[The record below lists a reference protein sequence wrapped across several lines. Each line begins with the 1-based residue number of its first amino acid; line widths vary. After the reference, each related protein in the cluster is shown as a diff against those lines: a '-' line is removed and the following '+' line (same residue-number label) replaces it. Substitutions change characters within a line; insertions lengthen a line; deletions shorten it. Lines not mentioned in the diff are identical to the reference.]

1 MPARAKPKPKSKVK
15 PKSIQ
20 TSAVPCTIQA
30 ADGAGVR
37 RFSLEAYTGEPMSI
51 WPWDDPVVIDLASID
66 LTSQRIPALY
76 DHRSDSDY
84 IVGQVESIAVQ
95 NGKLVASGIFTPT
108 DDPSDRNYS
117 KKVLD
122 RADAGY
128 QWQVSVGGNPGKVE
142 RVQAGQTIDVN
153 GRTYQG
159 PVLIAKNLQ
168 LREISFVVL
177 GGDRLTSAVVSRYKS
192 IKGSA
197 MTFEEWLLSM
207 GFEDVST
214 LSEVQKANLQQVY
227 NDEYGESEEEEEVT
241 DEDAVKPEE
250 EVTVER
256 ETTDEEEMMPTNA
269 RSKKS
274 KLNATSVL
282 ARVKAISRLCEEHGN
297 PKIKANNGKK
307 VKLLSHAIENNW
319 SVDKVKSELLAM
331 KRSSR
336 HAGPAVIVKSHD
348 KSCTLQ
354 ALQGALLVRA
364 GLALDNKA
372 FTNSVQAI
380 ALKLPQWLRAG
391 INDSNRNQIMEAAHK
406 YSDMSAVDICREALR
421 LEGKSIPTNRSEM
434 IQAAFSGSNLANI
447 FTTNVNAILLASYLE
462 APDTTMSWTKEAEV
476 ADFKTQERIRVE
488 VGDGLSKLPRGG
500 TADDA
505 SFADALESYKI
516 ARYAKRFQIDEQDI
530 IDDMLGAISDT
541 PLRLGQA
548 AARLRPDLVYS
559 ILLSNPTLTATGRA
573 LFNTTDGNLGSSS
586 ALSAAT
592 LKSAIAA
599 INKIQ
604 ENGANL
610 NLTATHLIVP
620 PALRFVAKELIAST
634 AIVIAGTAGSVTER
648 GTANTLADENLQL
661 VSDARL
667 ENGVVDPATETSNAG
682 SSTTWYLAS
691 VMAHTIEVGY
701 LRGTGKAPQVRSFTL
716 DRGQYGIGWDVKMDI
731 GAKALDWKGLRKTT
745 A

>member
-1 MPARAKPKPKSKVK
+1 MPKELK
-15 PKSIQ
+15 
-20 TSAVPCTIQA
+20 TTAVNCRIKA
-30 ADGAGVR
+30 ADGSGKR

-51 WPWDDPVVIDLASID
+51 WPWEDPVVIELDSID
-66 LTSQRIPALY
+66 LSNQRIPALY
-76 DHRSDSDY
+76 DHRSTAEC
-84 IVGQVESIAVQ
+84 IVGQVESIRLQ
-95 NGKLVASGIFTPT
+95 DGKLVAEGVFTPT
-108 DDPSDRNYS
+108 DAPLEMNYC
-117 KKVLD
+117 KQVLD

-128 QWQVSVGGNPGKVE
+128 QWQVSVGGNPGQVE
-142 RVQAGQTIDVN
+142 RVQSGQTITVN
-153 GRTYQG
+153 GRRYEG
-159 PVLIAKNLQ
+159 PLYVARKLQ
-168 LREISFVVL
+168 LREVSFVVL
-177 GGDRLTSAVVSRYKS
+177 GGDRLTTAVVSRNKS
-192 IKGSA
+192 IKGATMS
-197 MTFEEWLLSM
+197 FEEWLVSI
-207 GFEDVST
+207 GFDDQTS
-214 LSEVQKANLQQVY
+214 LSEIQRTNLQLLY
-227 NDEYGESEEEEEVT
+227 NEEYAEE
-241 DEDAVKPEE
+241 
-250 EVTVER
+250 
-256 ETTDEEEMMPTNA
+256 DEEENATNPEEGVIAEEEKKEEDVIAQEEEKEEVMPTNA
-269 RSKKS
+269 RAKKR
-274 KLNATSVL
+274 KINAAHVM
-282 ARVKAISRLCEEHGN
+282 ARVKTITRLCEEYGN
-297 PKIKANNGKK
+297 PKIKASSGKK

-319 SVDKVKSELLAM
+319 SVDRVKTELLAL

-336 HAGPAVIVKSHD
+336 EAGPAIIVKSHE
-348 KSCTLQ
+348 KSCTVQ
-354 ALQGALLVRA
+354 SLQGAILLRA
-364 GLALDNKA
+364 GLPLDHKA

-380 ALKLPQWLRAG
+380 ALKLPQWLRSG
-391 INDSNRNQIMEAAHK
+391 INDANRNRIMEEAHK
-406 YSDMSAVDICREALR
+406 YSDMSAVDLCREALR
-421 LEGKSIPTNRSEM
+421 LEGKTVPTNRSEM

>member
-1 MPARAKPKPKSKVK
+1 
-15 PKSIQ
+15 
-20 TSAVPCTIQA
+20 
-30 ADGAGVR
+30 
-37 RFSLEAYTGEPMSI
+37 MS
-51 WPWDDPVVIDLASID
+51 
-66 LTSQRIPALY
+66 
-76 DHRSDSDY
+76 
-84 IVGQVESIAVQ
+84 
-95 NGKLVASGIFTPT
+95 
-108 DDPSDRNYS
+108 
-117 KKVLD
+117 
-122 RADAGY
+122 
-128 QWQVSVGGNPGKVE
+128 
-142 RVQAGQTIDVN
+142 
-153 GRTYQG
+153 
-159 PVLIAKNLQ
+159 
-168 LREISFVVL
+168 
-177 GGDRLTSAVVSRYKS
+177 
-192 IKGSA
+192 
-197 MTFEEWLLSM
+197 FEEWLVSI
-207 GFEDVST
+207 GFDDQTS
-214 LSEVQKANLQQVY
+214 LSEIQRTNLQLLY
-227 NDEYGESEEEEEVT
+227 NEEYAEE
-241 DEDAVKPEE
+241 
-250 EVTVER
+250 
-256 ETTDEEEMMPTNA
+256 DEEENATNPEEGVIAEEEKKEEDVIEQEEEKEEVMPTNA
-269 RSKKS
+269 RAKKR
-274 KLNATSVL
+274 KINAAHVM
-282 ARVKAISRLCEEHGN
+282 ARVKTITRLCEEYGN
-297 PKIKANNGKK
+297 PKIKASSGKK